1 MIINI
6 LSVDFIT
13 DVIDLEVNR
22 ERKEHGHIRSLFKDQ
37 CPELWAAE
45 PTLSATR
52 RLYFSITSNAREC
65 FGDSYFARIRL
76 GADRDLTK
84 SVLKQRLYD
93 YFRQRAIVG
102 YDFVD
107 NIEVWIEDSEQ
118 KQEGCTQ
125 YLRFSIVPKDQT
137 VTSGWE
143 LLVSYNGHSIVYDT
157 PLSALDLKA
166 TRYKV
171 IVGDEVVK
179 VRDLT
184 PEQKREIFSIFPVVN
199 KELSRELGV
208 IEHYEKIPNRYADTL
223 PKIRSFAKEYLYTE
237 EFNSTVL
244 KITCNDFITVPD
256 DKLTEVTQGSN
267 VLLFGRS
274 QISFDPYTG
283 LFGNRNGGGY
293 GPYSATEK
301 TNVRFFF
308 IAQESQKDVCRSL
321 YCILKDGMV
330 KNPSTGAYFQKY
342 KSLADDI
349 LQPFNTD
356 KNGSIFFQSVETAVE
371 DIRAG
376 LAKKQWDDNAFYVAL
391 YISPVDRDDPN
402 PERHDIYFKVKE
414 MLLEKGVTS
423 QAIYNEN
430 PGKNAFQFHLPN
442 IKTAILA
449 KIGGIPWQLQTRK
462 KSNDVIIGVG
472 AFKSEKIGKRYIG
485 SAFCFNNEGVFQNFD
500 CYRDDD
506 LDSLVGDIRKA
517 LGHFV
522 IESGNPDRVIIH
534 YYKTMKERDSAKI
547 TDMLYKLGF
556 SIPVYIVTI
565 NKTEASDYVGF
576 DTEDPGLMP
585 KSGTIVRLSYN
596 EFLLYNNAR
605 YDKPGRYDFLFP
617 VKLKLKKVYNN
628 AAPEDK
634 ELRMDEARALLNQVY
649 KFSRMYWKSVKQQ
662 NLPITIKYPEMVAEI
677 VPHFRK
683 EELPAFGKTNLWFL

>member
-13 DVIDLEVNR
+13 ETIDLEVNR
-22 ERKEHGHIRSLFKDQ
+22 ERKEHGHIKSLFKDQ
-37 CPELWAAE
+37 CPELWASE
-45 PTLSATR
+45 PSLNDTR
-52 RLYFSITSNAREC
+52 RLYFSVTSNAREC
-65 FGDSYFARIRL
+65 YGDKYTASIRL

-84 SVLKQRLYD
+84 NILKQRIYE

-107 NIEVWIEDSEQ
+107 NVEVWVEDKEQ
-118 KQEGCTQ
+118 KQKGCTQ
-125 YLRFSIVPKDQT
+125 YLRFSVIPKEQT
-137 VTSGWE
+137 VSSGWE

-157 PLSALDLKA
+157 PLSSLDLKT

-171 IVGDEVVK
+171 IVGDEVVRVK
-179 VRDLT
+179 DLT
-184 PEQKREIFSIFPVVN
+184 TEQKREIANIFPVVN

-208 IEHYEKIPNRYADTL
+208 TEHYEKIPNRYADAL
-223 PKIRSFAKEYLYTE
+223 PKLRAFAAEYLFTE
-237 EFNSTVL
+237 DFNSTVL
-244 KITCNDFITVPD
+244 KITCDDFISVPD
-256 DKLTEVTQGSN
+256 DKLSEVTQGSN

-293 GPYSATEK
+293 GPYRATER

-308 IAQESQKDVCRSL
+308 IAQEDQKDVCKSL
-321 YCILKDGMV
+321 YYILKEGKVWDSYNEEYV
-330 KNPSTGAYFQKY
+330 QKY
-342 KSLADDI
+342 KPLSEDI

-356 KNGSIFFQSVETAVE
+356 PKGSIYFRSVDTAIE
-371 DIRAG
+371 DIKIG
-376 LAKKQWDDNAFYVAL
+376 LQKKTWDDDAFYVAL
-391 YISPVDRDDPN
+391 YISPVNRDDSD

-414 MLLEKGVTS
+414 MLLERGVTS

-449 KIGGIPWQLQTRK
+449 KIGGIPWQLQTHK
-462 KSNDVIIGVG
+462 KNNDVIIGVG

-485 SAFCFNNEGVFQNFD
+485 SAFCFNNEGVFKNFD

-522 IESGNPDRVIIH
+522 VESGNPERVIIH
-534 YYKTMKERDSAKI
+534 YYKTMKEKDSAKI

-576 DTEDPGLMP
+576 DTTDPGLMP
-585 KSGTIVRLSYN
+585 KSGTIVRLNYN

-605 YDKPGRYDFLFP
+605 YEKPGRYDFLFP

-628 AAPEDK
+628 ASPEDK
-634 ELRMDEARALLNQVY
+634 ELRMDEARSLLNQVY